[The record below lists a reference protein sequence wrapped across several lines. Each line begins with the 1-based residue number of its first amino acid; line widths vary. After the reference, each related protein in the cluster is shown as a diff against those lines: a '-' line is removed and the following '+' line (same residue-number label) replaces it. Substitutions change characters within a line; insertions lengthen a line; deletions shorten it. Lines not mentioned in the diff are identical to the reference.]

1 MDAEMERLIEAVAGQ
16 AGLGSGIAPAVLE
29 ARGVRVMPVLKQDF
43 RWVGHSNR
51 WLPEEEQ
58 FLREHIGLLSDVEIG
73 AALGRSIAAIRI
85 RRQRRGMPAHSKRP
99 GWLTGNGAAKA
110 LGVDMHN
117 VMKLCRR
124 GILPHQVM
132 HGARGILMVREAV
145 LYRWAVN
152 PMNWIYFRQDKV
164 HDLHLRRL
172 IELKRARWEDEWW
185 TIGQAAAWHGADDS
199 VLNNA
204 FHDGRLRGKQWGNW
218 WVLRSEATRPGVHFW
233 RGKGSNVTVEW
244 SEAMDAFLVL
254 GRAVGLSTNAL
265 DRMTRNKNSVKSS
278 NSDYRLRILRREGL
292 IPGIIEKYGLQ
303 VEYDSERGILW
314 ADWQEDRE
322 RFPAVAR
329 AMDKF
334 KLGRMLRGKEIFIVR
349 GVLAARL
356 DWLGIKGPRMVALKW
371 GMETA
376 VRKLVEMWKAL
387 EGYKVRMNSSHSQ
400 I

>member
-1 MDAEMERLIEAVAGQ
+1 MQPVDALIESVVAQ
-16 AGLGSGIAPAVLE
+16 AGLESGIAPAVLA
-29 ARGVRVMPVLKQDF
+29 ARGMRVMPVM
-43 RWVGHSNR
+43 VGEYRRSGWANR
-51 WLPEEEQ
+51 WTPEEEK
-58 FLREHIGLLSDVEIG
+58 FLREQIGLMSDAEIG
-73 AALGRSIAAIRI
+73 AALGRSAFAIKI
-85 RRQRRGMPAHSKRP
+85 HRQRKGIPAHSRRP
-99 GWLTGNGAAKA
+99 GWLTGNGAAK
-110 LGVDMHN
+110 LMGVDVHN
-117 VMKLCRR
+117 VMRLCRR
-124 GILPHQVM
+124 GLLPHQVM
-132 HGARGILMVREAV
+132 PGERGILMVKKKI

-152 PMNWIYFRQDKV
+152 PMNWVYFRQEKV
-164 HDLHLRRL
+164 RDARLRRML
-172 IELKRARWEDEWW
+172 ELKQARWDDEWW
-185 TIGQAAAWHGADDS
+185 TIGQAAAWHGADDK

-204 FHDGRLRGKQWGNW
+204 FHDGRLRGRQWGNW

-254 GRAVGLSTNAL
+254 GRAVGISCNAL

-292 IPGIIEKYGLQ
+292 IPGIIEKYGLE
-303 VEYDSERGILW
+303 VEYDSERGVMW
-314 ADWQEDRE
+314 ADWREHRE

-334 KLGRMLRGKEIFIVR
+334 KLGRRLRGKEIFMVR

-356 DWLGIKGPRMVALKW
+356 DWLWIKGPRMVALKW

-387 EGYKVRMNSSHSQ
+387 EGYKVRMFEG
-400 I
+400 

>member
-1 MDAEMERLIEAVAGQ
+1 MQPVDALIESVVAQ
-16 AGLGSGIAPAVLE
+16 AGLESGIAPAVLA
-29 ARGVRVMPVLKQDF
+29 ARGMRVMPVMVEEY
-43 RWVGHSNR
+43 RRSGWANR
-51 WLPEEEQ
+51 WTPEEEQ
-58 FLREHIGLLSDVEIG
+58 FLREQIGLMSDAEIG
-73 AALGRSIAAIRI
+73 AALGRSAFAIKI
-85 RRQRRGMPAHSKRP
+85 HRQRKGIPAHSKRP

-110 LGVDMHN
+110 LGVDVHN
-117 VMKLCRR
+117 IMRLCRR

-132 HGARGILMVREAV
+132 PGERGILMVKKKI

-152 PMNWIYFRQDKV
+152 PMNWVYFRLEKV
-164 HDLHLRRL
+164 RDARLRRML
-172 IELKRARWEDEWW
+172 ELKQARWDDEWW
-185 TIGQAAAWHGADDS
+185 TIGQAAAWHGADDK

-204 FHDGRLRGKQWGNW
+204 FHDGRLRGRQWGNW

-254 GRAVGLSTNAL
+254 GRAVGISCNAL

-292 IPGIIEKYGLQ
+292 IPGIIEKYGLE
-303 VEYDSERGILW
+303 VEYDSERGVMW
-314 ADWQEDRE
+314 ADWREHRE

-334 KLGRMLRGKEIFIVR
+334 KLGRRLRGKEIFIVR

-356 DWLGIKGPRMVALKW
+356 DWLWIKGPRMVALKW

-387 EGYKVRMNSSHSQ
+387 ESYKVGRLES
-400 I
+400 